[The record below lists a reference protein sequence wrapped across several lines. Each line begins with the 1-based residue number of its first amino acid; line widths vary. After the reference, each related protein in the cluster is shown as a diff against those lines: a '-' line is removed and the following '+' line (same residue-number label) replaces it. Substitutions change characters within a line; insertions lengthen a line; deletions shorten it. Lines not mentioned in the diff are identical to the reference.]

1 MVSILIINYNT
12 SHLLL
17 QCVDSIHK
25 HVKGV
30 DYEIIVADNNSSKE
44 ERQILRDDKRFVL
57 LELNENLGFG
67 KANNAAAKYAK
78 GDYLLLLNP
87 DTVLLNDAVT
97 LLYHYLTAHQ
107 EVGICGGNLYDGNML
122 PTHSFH
128 RLYPSLISE
137 VDFAMGQIFRRL
149 RYGKNAQFNNTSQP
163 IEVAMITGADL
174 MIRRNVWEQLYGFD
188 PSFFMYGE
196 DADLCLRCKV
206 LGYKVVSVPKAHIKH
221 LEGKSFLES
230 ESHCRRII
238 DGRFTFFQKH
248 YSVYYNQLTNII
260 NIVSLYIAV
269 ILCWISRK
277 KMAATNYSQR
287 LRIYKEY
294 VKDSF

>member
-12 SHLLL
+12 SRLLL
-17 QCVDSIHK
+17 QCVDSIYK
-25 HVKGV
+25 NVKGV
-30 DYEIIVADNNSSKE
+30 DYEIIVADNNSSEE
-44 ERQILRDDKRFVL
+44 ERQLLRGDKRFVL

-87 DTVLLNDAVT
+87 DTILLNDAVT
-97 LLYHYLTAHQ
+97 LLYCYLTTHQ

-128 RLYPSLISE
+128 RLYPSLLSE

-149 RYGKNAQFNNTSQP
+149 RYGKNTQFNNTPYP

-174 MIRRNVWEQLYGFD
+174 MIQRNVWKQLYGFD

-196 DADLCLRCKV
+196 DADLCLRCKL
-206 LGYKVVSVPKAHIKH
+206 LGYKIVSVPEAHIKH

-238 DGRFTFFQKH
+238 DGRFTFFRKH

-260 NIVSLYIAV
+260 NIASLYIAV

-277 KMAATNYSQR
+277 KIAATNYSQR

-294 VKDSF
+294 AKDSF